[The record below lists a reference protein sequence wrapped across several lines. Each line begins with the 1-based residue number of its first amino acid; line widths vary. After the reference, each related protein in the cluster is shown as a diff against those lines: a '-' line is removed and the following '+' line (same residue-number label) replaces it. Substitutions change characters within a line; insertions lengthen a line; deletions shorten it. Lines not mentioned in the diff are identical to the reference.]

1 MFNVTVKGLRAHTLP
16 ALWAARASRRR
27 LLGTFLAVFLGI
39 AFLSGTLVLGDT
51 LRANFDTLFTD
62 ANAGTDALIRS
73 ASTIEAD
80 SGRGPDLD
88 GRSLVPASLAERVRS
103 VPGVAAAEPSIQGY
117 GQVIG
122 ANGEPVGGNGPPR
135 LAGNWIT
142 DTELNPYKLVEG
154 RPPATTDEVV
164 LNRGAAEAGGLKV
177 GDTAVVQ
184 TPEPVT
190 VTVVGIATFGSDD
203 GLGAV
208 TFTAFTL
215 EGAETH
221 VTRRPGLA
229 SSIVVRA
236 QPDVTQQ
243 ALVERIRPQAG
254 DGMEVLTGAQ
264 VSAEAT
270 DDIGRQFLDMF
281 TTLLTVFAGVALLVG
296 SFSIYNTFSILVA
309 QRSRESALLRALG
322 AARAQ
327 IVTSVIVEAVVIGLV
342 ASAAGLLGGVGI
354 AGLLKGLFDSFG
366 FSLPAGGL
374 VFGAGTAVTCMVVG
388 TLVTLVAGVFP
399 AIRASRVAPIAA
411 LREHA
416 AEAVHLSRVRAVAGA
431 VLTALGVTVVLGA
444 VLGDAELGVAGLGA
458 ALTMIGVVTFGPVL
472 ARPAAALAGWPL
484 ARLRGV
490 TGGLARQNAMRNP
503 RRTSGTAAALMVGVG
518 VVTLF
523 TVFAASIRTSIDDTV
538 SRSFGGDLVVS
549 TNSFGGGGL
558 DPALAPALAALPEV
572 RSAVGLGQGVAEVDG
587 RGRRVTVAD
596 VAPLGGLLDLDVKAG
611 SLATSQL
618 AVSEATGWAMGA
630 SVPVRFVGGSTE
642 VFTVGAVYESAD
654 VAGDYLLSREAW
666 APHAGQDVDSQVLVG
681 LEAGVGMSAG
691 KAAVTA
697 VAGGADVMDR
707 REYVA
712 SMAQGVDMMLGI
724 VYVLLLLAIVIA
736 LMGIANT
743 LSLAIHERTRELGLL
758 RAVGQSRRQLRAMVR
773 WESVIIALF
782 GTAGGL
788 VLGVFLGWALVQA
801 ASAGGF
807 ATFSAPAGQLA
818 VVLVAGAVAGVL
830 AGLGPAR
837 RAARLDVLAAMAA
850 S

>member
-1 MFNVTVKGLRAHTLP
+1 MFNVTFKGLRAHK
-16 ALWAARASRRR
+16 RR
-27 LLGTFLAVFLGI
+27 LLGTFLAVFLGT

-51 LRANFDTLFTD
+51 LRANFDTLFAD

-80 SGRGPDLD
+80 GGRGPDVD
-88 GRSLVPASLAERVRS
+88 GRSLVPASLADRVRG
-103 VPGVAAAEPSIQGY
+103 VPGVSAAEPSIQGY
-117 GQVIG
+117 GQIIG
-122 ANGEPVGGNGPPR
+122 ADGEPVGGNGPPR

-142 DTELNPYKLVEG
+142 DTALNPYKLVAG
-154 RPPATTDEVV
+154 RPPATTEEVV

-177 GDTAVVQ
+177 GATTIVQ

-203 GLGAV
+203 GLGQV
-208 TFTAFTL
+208 TFTAFTW
-215 EGAETH
+215 EGAEKH
-221 VTRRPGLA
+221 VTKRPGLA
-229 SSIVVRA
+229 SSILVRA
-236 QPDVTQQ
+236 QPGVNQE
-243 ALVERIRPQAG
+243 ALAERIRPQAG
-254 DGMEVLTGAQ
+254 DGNEVLTGAQ
-264 VSAEAT
+264 VSAEAS
-270 DDIGRQFLDMF
+270 DDIGRQFLDTF
-281 TTLLTVFAGVALLVG
+281 TTFLTVFAGVALLVG

-327 IVTSVIVEAVVIGLV
+327 IVASVIVEAVLVGLV

-374 VFGAGTAVTCMVVG
+374 VFGAGTALTCMVVG
-388 TLVTLVAGVFP
+388 TLVTVVAGVFP
-399 AIRASRVAPIAA
+399 AVRASRVAPVAA

-416 AEAVHLSRVRAVAGA
+416 AEAVHVSRTRAAAGA
-431 VLTALGVTVVLGA
+431 VLTGLGAAVVLGA
-444 VLGDAELGVAGLGA
+444 VLGDADLTVAGLGA
-458 ALTMIGVVTFGPVL
+458 GLTMVGVVTFGPAL
-472 ARPAAALAGWPL
+472 ARPAAALVGWPL

-549 TNSFGGGGL
+549 TGSFGGGGL
-558 DPALAPALAALPEV
+558 DPALATAVANLPEV
-572 RSAVGLGQGVAEVDG
+572 RSAVGLGQGVVEVDG

-596 VAPLGGLLDLDVKAG
+596 VASLGSLLDLDVKDG
-611 SLATSQL
+611 TLATSQL
-618 AVSEATGWAMGA
+618 AVSEATALMLGA
-630 SVPVRFVGGSTE
+630 SVPVRFVDGTTE

-666 APHAGQDVDSQVLVG
+666 APHAGQDVDTQLLVG
-681 LEAGVGMSAG
+681 LEAGVSLSAG

-707 REYVA
+707 KEYVA
-712 SMAQGVDMMLGI
+712 SVAQGVDMMLGI

-758 RAVGQSRRQLRAMVR
+758 RAVGQSRRQLRSMVR

-788 VLGVFLGWALVQA
+788 ALGVFLGWALVQA
-801 ASAGGF
+801 ASAAGL
-807 ATFSAPAGQLA
+807 ATFAAPAGQLA

-830 AGLGPAR
+830 AGVGPAR
-837 RAARLDVLAAMAA
+837 RAARLDVLAAISA

>member
-1 MFNVTVKGLRAHTLP
+1 MAMRNVTLKGL
-16 ALWAARASRRR
+16 AAQRRR

-51 LRANFDTLFTD
+51 LRANFDTLFAG

-80 SGRGPDLD
+80 GGRGPDLD
-88 GRSLVPASLAERVRS
+88 GRSLVPAALADRVRS
-103 VPGVAAAEPSIQGY
+103 VPDVAAAEPSIQGY
-117 GQVIG
+117 GQIIG
-122 ANGEPVGGNGPPR
+122 ADGEPVGGNGPPR

-177 GDTAVVQ
+177 GDYAVVQ

-190 VTVVGIATFGSDD
+190 VTVVGIATFGTDD

-208 TFTAFTL
+208 TFTAFSL
-215 EGAETH
+215 EGAATH
-221 VTRRPGLA
+221 VTKRPGLA
-229 SSIVVRA
+229 SSILVRA
-236 QPDVTQQ
+236 HPGVNQQ
-243 ALVERIRPQAG
+243 VLAERVRPLVG
-254 DGMEVLTGAQ
+254 DGNEVLTGAQ
-264 VSAEAT
+264 VSAEAS
-270 DDIGRQFLDMF
+270 DDIGRQFLNTFTMF
-281 TTLLTVFAGVALLVG
+281 LTVFAGVALLVA

-327 IVTSVIVEAVVIGLV
+327 IVASVMVEAVLVGLV
-342 ASAAGLLGGVGI
+342 ASAAGLSGGVGI

-374 VFGAGTAVTCMVVG
+374 VFDAGTTVTCLTVG
-388 TLVTLVAGVFP
+388 TLVTLAAGVLP
-399 AIRASRVAPIAA
+399 AVRASRVAPVAA
-411 LREHA
+411 LRESA
-416 AEAVHLSRVRAVAGA
+416 AEAVAVSRIRAAAGA
-431 VLTALGVTVVLGA
+431 ALSALGVAVVLGA
-444 VLGDAELGVAGLGA
+444 VLGDADLAIAGVGA
-458 ALTMIGVVTFGPVL
+458 ALTMVGVITFGPVV
-472 ARPAAALAGWPL
+472 ARPAAALVGWPL
-484 ARLRGV
+484 TRARGV
-490 TGGLARQNAMRNP
+490 TGGLARRNAMRNP

-549 TNSFGGGGL
+549 TGSFGDGGL
-558 DPALAPALAALPEV
+558 DPALAPAIAALPEV
-572 RSAVGLGQGVAEVDG
+572 RTAVGLGQGVADVDG
-587 RGRRVTVAD
+587 QGRRVTVAD
-596 VAPLGGLLDLDVKAG
+596 VGLLGGLLDLDVRHG
-611 SLATSQL
+611 VLEGSQL
-618 AVSEATGWAMGA
+618 AVSGATGRAVGD
-630 SVPVRFVGGSTE
+630 SVPVRFVDGTTE
-642 VFTVGAVYESAD
+642 VLSVGAVYGSTD
-654 VAGDYLLSREAW
+654 VAGDYVLSREAW
-666 APHAGQDVDSQVLVG
+666 APHAGQDVDTQVLVE
-681 LEAGVGMSAG
+681 LEAGVGLGAG

-697 VAGGADVMDR
+697 VAGGAGVMDR
-707 REYVA
+707 EEYVA

-724 VYVLLLLAIVIA
+724 VYVLLFLAIVIA

-758 RAVGQSRRQLRAMVR
+758 RAVGQSRRQLRSMVR

-788 VLGVFLGWALVQA
+788 VLGLFLGWALVQA
-801 ASAGGF
+801 ASAATGL
-807 ATFSAPAGQLA
+807 ATFAAPAGQLA

-837 RAARLDVLAAMAA
+837 RAARLDVLGAISAP
-850 S
+850 

>member
-1 MFNVTVKGLRAHTLP
+1 MGMFNVTLKGLRAHK
-16 ALWAARASRRR
+16 RR

-51 LRANFDTLFTD
+51 LRANFDTLFAD
-62 ANAGTDALIRS
+62 ANAGTDALIRN

-80 SGRGPDLD
+80 GGRGPDVD
-88 GRSLVPASLAERVRS
+88 GRSSVPAALAERVRR

-117 GQVIG
+117 GQIIG
-122 ANGEPVGGNGPPR
+122 ANGEAVGGNGPPR

-142 DTELNPYKLVEG
+142 DTQLNPYKLVEG
-154 RPPATTDEVV
+154 RPPAKPDEVV

-177 GDTAVVQ
+177 GDTAIVQ

-203 GLGAV
+203 GLGQV

-215 EGAETH
+215 QGAETH
-221 VTRRPGLA
+221 VTKKPGLA

-236 QPDVTQQ
+236 ESGLSQSVL
-243 ALVERIRPQAG
+243 AERVRPLAG

-264 VSAEAT
+264 VSAEAS

-281 TTLLTVFAGVALLVG
+281 TTFLTVFAGVALLVG

-327 IVTSVIVEAVVIGLV
+327 VVTSVVAEAVLVGLV

-374 VFGAGTAVTCMVVG
+374 VFDAGTAVTCMVVG

-399 AIRASRVAPIAA
+399 AVKASRVAPVAA
-411 LREHA
+411 LRENA
-416 AEAVHLSRVRAVAGA
+416 AEAVHVSRIRAVAGA
-431 VLTALGVTVVLGA
+431 VLTGLGVAVVLGA
-444 VLGDAELGVAGLGA
+444 VLGDAELGIAGVGA
-458 ALTMIGVVTFGPVL
+458 VLTMVGVVTFGPVV
-472 ARPAAALAGWPL
+472 ARPAAALVGWPL
-484 ARLRGV
+484 SRVRGV
-490 TGGLARQNAMRNP
+490 TGGLARRNAMRNP

-549 TNSFGGGGL
+549 GGSFGGGGL
-558 DPALAPALAALPEV
+558 SPALAPALAALPEV
-572 RSAVGLGQGVAEVDG
+572 RTAVGLGQGVVEVDG
-587 RGRRVTVAD
+587 QGRRITVAD
-596 VAPLGGLLDLDVKAG
+596 VTSLGQLLDLDVTSGALG
-611 SLATSQL
+611 SSPL
-618 AVSEATGWAMGA
+618 AVSEETGWAMGA
-630 SVPVRFVGGSTE
+630 SVPVRFVDGTTE
-642 VFTVGAVYESAD
+642 VFTVGAVYDSAQ
-654 VAGDYLLSREAW
+654 VAGDYILTRAAW

-681 LEAGVGMSAG
+681 LEAGVGLTAG
-691 KAAVTA
+691 KAAVA
-697 VAGGADVMDR
+697 AAAGGAEVMDR
-707 REYVA
+707 KEYVA
-712 SMAQGVDMMLGI
+712 SVAQGVDMMLGI
-724 VYVLLLLAIVIA
+724 VYVLLFLAIVIA

-758 RAVGQSRRQLRAMVR
+758 RAVGQTRRQLRAMVR

-801 ASAGGF
+801 ASAAGF
-807 ATFSAPAGQLA
+807 ATFAAPAGQLA

-837 RAARLDVLAAMAA
+837 RAARLDVLAAIAT